1 MNVVENTDQ
10 DQLWDSVGINKI
22 DFRPRFDGYLY
33 NFHSTLNPSF
43 DEFSTEKMFIEKTHE
58 VIKWVLNSKGKFNES
73 DKFQII
79 LGWPKEIRSSARQVI
94 KVGGSIDDLMQIQK
108 GNKIIKLTKN
118 WSLGIF
124 NSN

>member
-10 DQLWDSVGINKI
+10 DQIWDSVGINKI
-22 DFRPRFDGYLY
+22 DFRPHFDGYLY
-33 NFHSTLNPSF
+33 NLHSTLRPYS
-43 DEFSTEKMFIEKTHE
+43 DETLTEKMFIEKTHE
-58 VIKWVLNSKGKFNES
+58 VIKWVLNSKGKFNEG

-94 KVGGSIDDLMQIQK
+94 RVGGSIDDLLQIQN
-108 GNKIIKLTKN
+108 GNTIIKPTKN